1 MAASYFIFPSIQGDA
16 KGGRGIM
23 ELTFK
28 NIEVAYLVNFHPAAT
43 IGVAEGGFIKEI
55 YSLKY
60 FTHGELVK
68 YINETSVG
76 RLNNGYESIS
86 YTPTQLYD
94 ATIKSNNTNLIR
106 IEVNFKSKMYQLIL
120 IASINE

>member
-1 MAASYFIFPSIQGDA
+1 
-16 KGGRGIM
+16 M

-43 IGVAEGGFIKEI
+43 IGVGEGSFIKEI

-68 YINETSVG
+68 YINETAIGSIN
-76 RLNNGYESIS
+76 RGYESIS
-86 YTPTQLYD
+86 YMATELYD
-94 ATIKSNNTNLIR
+94 PTIKSNNTNLTR
-106 IEVNFKSKMYQLIL
+106 IEINFNSKMYQLII

>member
-1 MAASYFIFPSIQGDA
+1 M
-16 KGGRGIM
+16 M

-43 IGVAEGGFIKEI
+43 IGVAEGAFIKEI

-76 RLNNGYESIS
+76 RLNSGYESIS
-86 YTPTQLYD
+86 YIPTELYD
-94 ATIKSNNTNLIR
+94 PSIKKNNTNLTR
-106 IEVNFKSKMYQLIL
+106 IEVNLKSKMYQIIL
-120 IASINE
+120 IASVNE

>member
-1 MAASYFIFPSIQGDA
+1 
-16 KGGRGIM
+16 M

-43 IGVAEGGFIKEI
+43 IGVGEGSFIKEI

-86 YTPTQLYD
+86 YIPTELYD
-94 ATIKSNNTNLIR
+94 PSIKKNNTNLTR
-106 IEVNFKSKMYQLIL
+106 IEVNLKSKMYQIIL
-120 IASINE
+120 IASVNE